1 MRSTSTVSFRSALL
15 RKKVRTTSSSYSR
28 RLAAVSGTTATVRG
42 AVTRQKLRV
51 LEASEVSAWSMV
63 AWRRSMLTGWSRN
76 AGSKTTLRFEN
87 LPMAVKMSRALAS
100 RKMSVSGRVTS
111 VGTSW
116 PGRGAARLSLI
127 SVSSVVWPSR
137 LAAATCVRSWVR
149 SARISVWMSPLPGF
163 SSAASWNS
171 ISASSGWPVDRCRRA
186 LRDVILGG
194 AQPGPVE
201 GEADAAVVGP
211 LPRRLDVLGDGEI
224 VVLVLLGGPRG
235 AQRAGGGAGAGQ
247 QAGGQHDGQRSG
259 GEPVSGFAG
268 HC

>member
-1 MRSTSTVSFRSALL
+1 
-15 RKKVRTTSSSYSR
+15 
-28 RLAAVSGTTATVRG
+28 
-42 AVTRQKLRV
+42 
-51 LEASEVSAWSMV
+51 
-63 AWRRSMLTGWSRN
+63 MLTGWSRN
-76 AGSKTTLRFEN
+76 AGSKTTLRLAN
-87 LPMAVKMSRALAS
+87 LPIAVKMSRALAS
-100 RKMSVSGRVTS
+100 RKISVSGRVTS

-127 SVSSVVWPSR
+127 SVSSVVLPSR
-137 LAAATCVRSWVR
+137 LATATWVRSWVR

-171 ISASSGWPVDRCRRA
+171 IMRFFGMAGGQMPPC

-194 AQPGPVE
+194 AQPGAVE

-211 LPRRLDVLGDGEI
+211 LPRRLGVLGDGEI
-224 VVLVLLGGPRG
+224 VVLVLLGRPGG

-247 QAGGQHDGQRSG
+247 QARGQHDSQRSG
-259 GEPVSGFAG
+259 GEPISGFAG